1 MKRYLFLISLL
12 FQLLS
17 AELFA
22 QTEKSPFKLNPVAD
36 GIILGAGIAFT
47 TSAVIAEKTLDFP
60 EYTERSYDLDSVNF
74 IDRKLSQKYNRTL
87 DNLGTATCTVSL
99 ALPFAV
105 YGAGFFNDFLSTEDI
120 LTLTTMY
127 VEAYL
132 FDYGAKS
139 FLKMGIRRVRPYMYY
154 DGYPKD
160 KLDDYDFEFSSPSG
174 HTTDSFLGAGFL
186 SYTFCRYFPES
197 KWKIPVIA
205 ASYSVAIGT
214 AGLRIASGNHF
225 LTDTIFG
232 AALGTVCGIG
242 VPLVH
247 EFIALHS
254 EKKETAFKKGSVHFS
269 VTPVSVNWKIAL

>member
-1 MKRYLFLISLL
+1 MKKLFFAISLL
-12 FQLLS
+12 LIS

-36 GIILGAGIAFT
+36 GIILGTGIALT

-60 EYTERSYDLDSVNF
+60 EYIERSYNLDSVNF
-74 IDRKLSQKYNRTL
+74 LDRKLSQKYSRIL
-87 DNLGTATCTVSL
+87 DNFGTATCAVNL

-105 YGAGFFNDFLSTEDI
+105 YGAGFFNDVFSAEDF

-132 FDYGAKS
+132 FDYGAKN
-139 FLKMGIRRVRPYMYY
+139 FLKMGIQRARPYMYY

-160 KLDDYDFEFSSPSG
+160 KLDNHDFEFSSPSG

-205 ASYSVAIGT
+205 ASYTVALGT
-214 AGLRIASGNHF
+214 AALRISSGNHF

-242 VPLVH
+242 VPFVH
-247 EFIALHS
+247 ELIASHS
-254 EKKETAFKKGSVHFS
+254 EKKETAFTKGSVRFS

>member
-1 MKRYLFLISLL
+1 MKKLFFAISLL
-12 FQLLS
+12 LIS
-17 AELFA
+17 AEVFA
-22 QTEKSPFKLNPVAD
+22 QTENSPFKLNPVAD
-36 GIILGAGIAFT
+36 GIILGAGIALT

-74 IDRKLSQKYNRTL
+74 LDRKLSQKYSRTL
-87 DNLGTATCTVSL
+87 DNFGTATCAVNL

-105 YGAGFFNDFLSTEDI
+105 YGASFFNDVFSAEDF

-132 FDYGAKS
+132 FDYGTKN
-139 FLKMGIRRVRPYMYY
+139 FLKMGIQRARPYMYY

-160 KLDDYDFEFSSPSG
+160 KLDNHDFEFSSPSG

-205 ASYSVAIGT
+205 ASYTVALGT
-214 AGLRIASGNHF
+214 AALRIASGNHF

-242 VPLVH
+242 VPFVH
-247 EFIALHS
+247 ELIASHS
-254 EKKETAFKKGSVHFS
+254 EKKETAFKKGSVRFS

>member
-1 MKRYLFLISLL
+1 LIS
-12 FQLLS
+12 
-17 AELFA
+17 AEIFA
-22 QTEKSPFKLNPVAD
+22 QTENSPFKLNPVAD
-36 GIILGAGIAFT
+36 GIILGAGIALT
-47 TSAVIAEKTLDFP
+47 TSAVIAEKTLNFP
-60 EYTERSYDLDSVNF
+60 EYTEQSYDLDSVNF
-74 IDRKLSQKYNRTL
+74 LDRKLSQKYNRAL
-87 DNLGTATCTVSL
+87 DNFGTATCAVNL

-105 YGAGFFNDFLSTEDI
+105 YGVGFFNDVFSAEDF

-132 FDYGAKS
+132 FDYGAKN
-139 FLKMGIRRVRPYMYY
+139 FLKMGIQRARPYMYY

-160 KLDDYDFEFSSPSG
+160 KLDNHDFEFSSPSG

-205 ASYSVAIGT
+205 ASYTVALGT
-214 AGLRIASGNHF
+214 AALRISSGNHF

-242 VPLVH
+242 VPIVH
-247 EFIALHS
+247 ELIASHS
-254 EKKETAFKKGSVHFS
+254 EKKETAFKKGSVRFS

>member
-1 MKRYLFLISLL
+1 MKKFFFAISLL
-12 FQLLS
+12 LIS
-17 AELFA
+17 AEVFA

-36 GIILGAGIAFT
+36 GIILGTGIALT
-47 TSAVIAEKTLDFP
+47 TSAVVAEKTLDFP

-74 IDRKLSQKYNRTL
+74 LDRKLSQKYSRTL
-87 DNLGTATCTVSL
+87 DNFGTATCAVNL

-105 YGAGFFNDFLSTEDI
+105 YGAGFFNDVFSAEDF

-132 FDYGAKS
+132 FDYGAKN
-139 FLKMGIRRVRPYMYY
+139 FLKMGIQRARPYMYY

-160 KLDDYDFEFSSPSG
+160 KLDNHDFEFSSPSG

-205 ASYSVAIGT
+205 ASYTVALGT
-214 AGLRIASGNHF
+214 AALRISSGNHF

-242 VPLVH
+242 VPIVH
-247 EFIALHS
+247 ELIASHS
-254 EKKETAFKKGSVHFS
+254 EKKETAFKKGSVRFS